1 MIDRPSN
8 AFQFIDDV
16 ELEDQIFK
24 RVYNRD
30 EKSIDEYIVRQSN
43 IDKFCKIEPQKDAQ
57 SPLVAKEVKSFDKRT
72 DNLSDDHSDI
82 DGTDNL
88 DGSRDMNDEDSDGG
102 AQ

>member
-30 EKSIDEYIVRQSN
+30 EKSIDEYIVG
-43 IDKFCKIEPQKDAQ
+43 
-57 SPLVAKEVKSFDKRT
+57 
-72 DNLSDDHSDI
+72 DI
-82 DGTDNL
+82 V
-88 DGSRDMNDEDSDGG
+88 DSTIYES
-102 AQ
+102 A